1 MDKIVNNQL
10 KQTESQ
16 TEQKHSE
23 RRRFL
28 KKVAYT
34 TPKLIALGYLA
45 YPKNAEAN
53 LGGAGNQSKIPDPP
67 SGGDWETP

>member
-1 MDKIVNNQL
+1 MDKIVNNQI
-10 KQTESQ
+10 KE

-28 KKVAYT
+28 KKIAYT

-45 YPKNAEAN
+45 RPEKASAN
-53 LGGAGNQSKIPDPP
+53 LNNPSTPPPPGDTGGWA
-67 SGGDWETP
+67 